1 MHMRVRIKVD
11 ATDMDI
17 KEQEMSV
24 ITVEEGTFIDIK
36 EVETSVVKFEEMLA
50 DTKEENFTGTGNSPT
65 VKTAQEE
72 VSYTCVCPLLDTF
85 CEYPILCTI
94 IYCVYLCLCERNC
107 CTVLNGETFLLRFQ
121 CQFFQFISMSL

>member
-36 EVETSVVKFEEMLA
+36 EV
-50 DTKEENFTGTGNSPT
+50 
-65 VKTAQEE
+65 
-72 VSYTCVCPLLDTF
+72 LL
-85 CEYPILCTI
+85 
-94 IYCVYLCLCERNC
+94 
-107 CTVLNGETFLLRFQ
+107 
-121 CQFFQFISMSL
+121 